1 MQITL
6 PFTIDLD
13 DFVNQIAFEGE
24 EQALKL
30 IEEIDLSFMSSEF
43 TEKLIL
49 MLVKSLKNDLALF
62 EAKDFSKK
70 IAKILKAE

>member
-6 PFTIDLD
+6 PITIDLD
-13 DFVNQIAFEGE
+13 DFVDQIAFEGE

-49 MLVKSLKNDLALF
+49 MLVKSLKKDLEQK
-62 EAKDFSKK
+62 EAEDFGKK
-70 IAKILKAE
+70 ILKILKAK